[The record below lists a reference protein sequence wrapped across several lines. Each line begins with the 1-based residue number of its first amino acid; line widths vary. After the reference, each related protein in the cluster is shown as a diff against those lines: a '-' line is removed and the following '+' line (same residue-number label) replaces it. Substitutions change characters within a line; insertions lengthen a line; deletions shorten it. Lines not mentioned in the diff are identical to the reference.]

1 MSARFLVPED
11 TLRDQKLASDPGL
24 SVWVS
29 AHAGSGKTHVLS
41 QRVVRLLLSGTD
53 PSRILCLTYTKA
65 AAANMANRIFRDL
78 GRWTMLDDASLA
90 KEIAAIEG
98 EASATTVKRARRLFA
113 QALETPGGLKIQTI
127 HAFCE
132 ALLHQFPLEANIA
145 GHFELLDGQAAIALL
160 AQARRE
166 LLLGTRHE
174 PDLADAF
181 ATVLQR
187 GGESGLDRLLDEIVA
202 KRDDLQSAIGDLGG
216 GDFLAEHGFGPDDS
230 AETLS
235 EAIWPDSYFDA
246 TLAEAVAQCAASKV
260 KASEFASGLAIACR
274 AKPSECFALLSKLFL
289 TASGEPRKPG
299 PIAAKEV
306 LARFPDFAEEFT
318 RAANALVTC
327 RDRMALLEMIKA
339 TKAALTIADRL
350 IGNYSRLKHAGGFL
364 DFEDLIRRTIAL
376 LSRAD
381 AGPWVRYR
389 LDQGIDHI
397 LVDEAQDTSPQ
408 QWAVIRAMSDE
419 FFVGD
424 GARADI
430 KRTIFAVGDEKQS
443 IYSFQGAEPESFAL
457 NGHAFQTHV
466 READKRFETVKLQ
479 RSFRSTW
486 DVLSAVDLVFASEER
501 RRGLT
506 RDGDA
511 FEHKAIRHEP
521 GSVEVWPFAT
531 TTSVEEPDDWAQA
544 IDHASAPAVQVAE
557 QIANRVDGWLKN
569 GTILPGK
576 GRPIRPG
583 DVMVLVR
590 KRDSFIHALSR
601 ALKNRRIDV
610 AGADRLSLPGHI
622 AVQDLVALGRV
633 VLQPEDDLSLAA
645 LLKSPVFGVDEDT
658 LFRLSHGRGDGVS
671 LYRSLRRLA
680 DYDLILKSV
689 LAQLDGWRNEAGYRP
704 AFEFYAAVLGRDGIR
719 QKMISRL
726 GHEAGEILDEFLNFL
741 LGAERAGPPD
751 LESVLALLDQ
761 SGPDIKR
768 EMDQTRNEIRI
779 MTVHAAKGLEA
790 PIVFLV
796 DSGGEPFI
804 AGHLPRLLSYE
815 TPDRF
820 RRKRFLWRAGKDL
833 NNSVAQGIEAG
844 LKTKAEDE
852 YRRLLY
858 VGMTRAE
865 DQLILC
871 GYHGKRGPTN
881 PTWLTMVREGLEGSP
896 ATTTSELPDNRGTV
910 LHYQVTHGGSPVEP
924 DKAAAPRE
932 TAAFPAFLR
941 QQAPSAP
948 KLPRPLAPSRAGALI
963 ETTTADAPTPR
974 SPVLDPQVEPSFAIA
989 RGNAIHRLL
998 QILPDMDPAERQTAA
1013 QRYLTRIGAS
1023 WQPHEREAALSSVFA
1038 VLEDE
1043 RFAPLFAPG
1052 SRAEVSVMGTLDL
1065 GGKPR
1070 AIAGTIDRLAVT
1082 EDAVLILD
1090 YKTNRPPP
1098 ADLSSV
1104 PDAYVLQL
1112 ALYRAL
1118 LGDLYPGKRI
1128 EAALL
1133 FTETPQLIALPAD
1146 HMDAAFAGLNTAST
1160 QRA

>member
-1 MSARFLVPED
+1 MSVRFVVPED
-11 TLRDQKLASDPGL
+11 TLRDQTLASDPGN

-41 QRVVRLLLSGTD
+41 QRVVRLLLSGTE

-78 GRWTMLDDASLA
+78 GRWTMLDDAALA
-90 KEIAAIEG
+90 KEIADIEG
-98 EASATTVKRARRLFA
+98 SATAGTVKRARRLFA

-145 GHFELLDGQAAIALL
+145 GHFELLEGQAATALL

-166 LLLGTRHE
+166 LLLGTRNE

-202 KRDDLQSAIGDLGG
+202 KRDDLKAAITDLHG
-216 GDFLAEHGFGPDDS
+216 GDMLAEHGFGSDET

-246 TLAEAVAQCAASKV
+246 SLAETIAQCASNKV
-260 KASEFASGLAIACR
+260 RAADFAAGLSAVAKAE
-274 AKPSECFALLSKLFL
+274 PPECFALLCKLFL

-299 PIAAKEV
+299 QIAAKEV
-306 LARFPDFAEEFT
+306 VARFPDFAEEFT
-318 RAANALVTC
+318 RMADGLVAC
-327 RDRMALLEMIKA
+327 RDRIALLDMLHA

-376 LSRAD
+376 LARSD

-408 QWAVIRAMSDE
+408 QWMVIRALSGE

-424 GARADI
+424 GARADAE
-430 KRTIFAVGDEKQS
+430 RTIFAVGDEKQS
-443 IYSFQGAEPESFAL
+443 IYSFQGAEPESFDI
-457 NGHAFQTHV
+457 NRRDFKRHV
-466 READKRFETVKLQ
+466 EGAEKRFETVKLQ

-486 DVLSAVDLVFASEER
+486 DVLSAVDRVFSTPER

-506 RDGDA
+506 QDGVA
-511 FEHKAIRHEP
+511 FEHKAIREEP
-521 GSVEVWPFAT
+521 GSVEAWPFVGAT
-531 TTSVEEPDDWAQA
+531 SIEEPDDWAEA
-544 IDHASAPAVQVAE
+544 IDHASAPAVLVAE
-557 QIANRVDGWLKN
+557 EIATRVEGWLKTN
-569 GTILPGK
+569 TILPGK

-645 LLKSPVFGVDEDT
+645 LLKSPIFGLDEDA
-658 LFRLSHGRGDGVS
+658 LFGLSHGRADGVS
-671 LYRSLRRLA
+671 LYTSLRRRA
-680 DYDLILKSV
+680 GDDLILKAV
-689 LAQLDGWRNEAGYRP
+689 LDQLTGWRNEAGFKP

-751 LESVLALLDQ
+751 LESVLSLLDQ

-804 AGHLPRLLSYE
+804 AGHLPRLLAYE
-815 TPDRF
+815 TPDAA

-833 NNSVAQGIEAG
+833 NNSFAGEIEAG
-844 LKTKAEDE
+844 LKDKAEDE

-865 DQLILC
+865 DQLIVC

-881 PTWLTMVREGLEGSP
+881 PTWLTMVREGLEGQ
-896 ATTTSELPDNRGTV
+896 AETTTNDLPDERGTV
-910 LHYQVTHGGSPVEP
+910 LHYQVTKQPVVLK
-924 DKAAAPRE
+924 DAAQTASEEAP
-932 TAAFPAFLR
+932 AFPAYLR
-941 QQAPSAP
+941 GKAPSAP
-948 KLPRPLAPSRAGALI
+948 RLPRPLAPSRAAALI
-963 ETTTADAPTPR
+963 ETTTADAPTQR
-974 SPVLDPQVEPSFAIA
+974 SPVLDPQLEPSFAIE

-998 QILPDMDPAERQTAA
+998 QILPDMQPDARAAAAER
-1013 QRYLTRIGAS
+1013 YLGRVGAG
-1023 WQPHEREAALSSVFA
+1023 WQPQERDAALRSVFA
-1038 VLEDE
+1038 VLDDE
-1043 RFAPLFAPG
+1043 TFAPLFAPG
-1052 SRAEVSVMGTLDL
+1052 SRAEVSVMGTLEL
-1065 GGKPR
+1065 GNTPR
-1070 AIAGTIDRLAVT
+1070 AIAGTIDRLAVMD
-1082 EDAVLILD
+1082 EAVLILD

-1098 ADLSSV
+1098 ADLDAV
-1104 PDAYVLQL
+1104 PDTYVLQL

-1118 LGDLYPGKRI
+1118 LADLYPQKRI

-1133 FTETPQLIALPAD
+1133 FTEAPRLIALPAAR
-1146 HMDAAFAGLNTAST
+1146 MDAALQGLNAAST